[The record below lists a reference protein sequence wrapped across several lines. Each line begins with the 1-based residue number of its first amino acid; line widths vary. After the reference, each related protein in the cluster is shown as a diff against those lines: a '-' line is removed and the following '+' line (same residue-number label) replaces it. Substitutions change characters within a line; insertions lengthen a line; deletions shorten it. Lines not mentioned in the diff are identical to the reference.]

1 MKQKSKCIWLTGLPC
16 SGKTTIAKN
25 LQLKLTKHE
34 IVSSVLDG
42 NELRSS
48 INSDLGFDID
58 SRNEAMRRVA
68 CLANM
73 LYKQKYNYN
82 NICYIAT
89 ESS

>member
-73 LYKQKYNYN
+73 LYKQ
-82 NICYIAT
+82 NITTINPP
-89 ESS
+89 

>member
-1 MKQKSKCIWLTGLPC
+1 MKQEAKCIWLTGLPC

-73 LYKQKYNYN
+73 LYDLS
-82 NICYIAT
+82 T
-89 ESS
+89 L